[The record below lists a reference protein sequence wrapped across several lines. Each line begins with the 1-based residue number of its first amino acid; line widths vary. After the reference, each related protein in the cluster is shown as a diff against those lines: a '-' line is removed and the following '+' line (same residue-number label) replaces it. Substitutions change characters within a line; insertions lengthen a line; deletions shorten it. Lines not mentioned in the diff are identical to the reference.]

1 VEFGENCC
9 GIAYLREA
17 FFLGRSCYAVRM
29 YSVVVNPKFTT
40 PAMCVCRETRKR
52 GEAKRR
58 LQHVTNRAFK
68 MRAMTR
74 WRLKIHNVRVRT
86 AHNGDRTHDLVLSQN
101 QDDRMLSCWSAKI
114 NKP

>member
-1 VEFGENCC
+1 MQSLCT
-9 GIAYLREA
+9 L
-17 FFLGRSCYAVRM
+17 
-29 YSVVVNPKFTT
+29 VVNPKFTT

-58 LQHVTNRAFK
+58 LRNVTDRAFK
-68 MRAMTR
+68 MRAMTI
-74 WRLKIHNVRVRT
+74 WRLKIHKVRVRT
-86 AHNGDRTHDLVLSQN
+86 AHNGGRTHDLVLSQN